1 MMNPD
6 CDRPEMVF
14 VARRSAVAQ
23 DTPRSMHLAG
33 FSISYVKKNNIRKS
47 IQSNHK
53 LDSYSRIFRLQQHR
67 FRPL

>member
-14 VARRSAVAQ
+14 VARRPAVAQ

-33 FSISYVKKNNIRKS
+33 FSISYVKKNNIRKN
-47 IQSNHK
+47 IQSNHN
-53 LDSYSRIFRLQQHR
+53 
-67 FRPL
+67 